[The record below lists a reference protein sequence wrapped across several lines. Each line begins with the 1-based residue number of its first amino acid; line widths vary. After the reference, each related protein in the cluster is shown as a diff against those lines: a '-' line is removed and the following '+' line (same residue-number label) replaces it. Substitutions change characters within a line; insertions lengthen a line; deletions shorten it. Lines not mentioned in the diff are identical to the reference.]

1 ESEVA
6 VIVVESASLPS
17 PSEPPIERS
26 SSLICLLV
34 RVSVPSF
41 ATDAAICAMPG
52 CASRSL
58 AVVADRNVSIAEIF
72 GTLGSGA
79 STTVNPFAS
88 FFSVIFGRLSGRA
101 APGGGGVFC
110 CANTVVA
117 SRTIASNVFI
127 SIPFRLFLGLGL
139 SLCFRN
145 AIDHGA
151 IRRNQILRGG
161 SFDLRCCDFL
171 KRSQQR
177 VDLLRIVTEDRQR
190 RQQVC
195 FAHAPFKLAV
205 EV

>member
-88 FFSVIFGRLSGRA
+88 FFSVIFGRFKGRA
-101 APGGGGVFC
+101 APGCGGVFC
-110 CANTVVA
+110 CANAVVA
-117 SRTIASNVFI
+117 SKRIASIVFI
-127 SIPFRLFLGLGL
+127 SMPFNLLAGLRR

-151 IRRNQILRGG
+151 IRRHEILRGRR
-161 SFDLRCCDFL
+161 FDLCGRDVL
-171 KRSQQR
+171 ERSQQ
-177 VDLLRIVTEDRQR
+177 
-190 RQQVC
+190 
-195 FAHAPFKLAV
+195 
-205 EV
+205 